1 MGPGCGTARQS
12 KHGRPFNLQHC
23 GLRFDLLQH
32 LAQELLRQVLEP
44 SVIEVVMGSKPTT
57 GLMEKD
63 ASLIEFGRELFSKHV
78 VAAGTYARVVKV
90 FGERDLVDLVAVMG
104 QHASEA
110 TMLAAFDQHLPVG
123 QAPLS
128 GKPPLDLRTRRQ

>member
-1 MGPGCGTARQS
+1 M
-12 KHGRPFNLQHC
+12 N
-23 GLRFDLLQH
+23 
-32 LAQELLRQVLEP
+32 ELEAGKDGLEP
-44 SVIEVVMGSKPTT
+44 AVVAAVWDRKPTV
-57 GLMEKD
+57 GLTEKD

-78 VAAGTYARVVKV
+78 VATTTYARVVKV

-123 QAPLS
+123 LAH
-128 GKPPLDLRTRRQ
+128 R